1 LNKSTITGIT
11 AYKSLMS
18 ASGSCVKRERRQ
30 DRRRRGGR
38 RQEGERGGIPGEDN
52 KGKKSGKV
60 TYEK

>member
-1 LNKSTITGIT
+1 
-11 AYKSLMS
+11 MS

-30 DRRRRGGR
+30 DKRGRGGR
-38 RQEGERGGIPGEDN
+38 KQEGERGSIPGEDS